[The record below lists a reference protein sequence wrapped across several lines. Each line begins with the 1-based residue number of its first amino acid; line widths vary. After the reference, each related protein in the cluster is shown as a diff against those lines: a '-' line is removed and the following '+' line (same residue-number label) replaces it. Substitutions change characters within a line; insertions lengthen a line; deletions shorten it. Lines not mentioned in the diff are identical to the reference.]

1 MTIILCAMLLLAP
14 LLEYGTGRVGAQ
26 ESLPPAADF
35 TAVDQFNRSFSLGD
49 YAGDVIILHVTQLES
64 PLCIECE
71 EHMMSQIMELADLS
85 GRNNPNIT
93 IITLNIRKNAYSEA
107 GWEMARDWYGLNI
120 TWHWVEEFEPYPAA
134 GLYQQYWE
142 LDGGFSNPTLILID
156 PEFRVA
162 GVYNVYRMGSGEVDG
177 VQTANS
183 LEADAV
189 SIISGDW
196 GEFRGQ
202 MSEGITLAGMFVLG
216 IITAISPCS
225 IALLVVMISYI
236 GGTADDNNPLDGRKR
251 GFLMGTAFTLGMTLM
266 FFLIGLLV
274 AYVGIF
280 IEMSAAF
287 YLLAGILLAVLGIN
301 AIKPIN
307 LAGLY
312 ELIPGKRKLP
322 DGEASKDR
330 WIDRIS
336 KKSGILGAF
345 LFGLLFTIAWAPC
358 AISLVFPVIV
368 LMLTRDFS
376 LLTGG
381 IMLGVF
387 GLGHGIIIIPIAAAT
402 ADVKARM
409 GNKLVAAGKWI
420 QPGFGIFIILLGIIF
435 AMRFWGWN
443 LW

>member
-1 MTIILCAMLLLAP
+1 
-14 LLEYGTGRVGAQ
+14 
-26 ESLPPAADF
+26 
-35 TAVDQFNRSFSLGD
+35 
-49 YAGDVIILHVTQLES
+49 
-64 PLCIECE
+64 
-71 EHMMSQIMELADLS
+71 MSQIEELANLS
-85 GRNNPNIT
+85 ERNDPNIT
-93 IITLNIRKNAYSEA
+93 IITLNIRKNAYSED
-107 GWEMARDWYGLNI
+107 GWKMAQDWYGLNI
-120 TWHWVEEFEPYPAA
+120 TWHWVEEYEPFPAA

-142 LDGGFSNPTLILID
+142 LDGGFSNPTIVLID
-156 PEFRVA
+156 PEFRIA
-162 GVYNVYRMGSGEVDG
+162 GVYHVYRMGSGEVDG

-183 LEADAV
+183 LEQDAAE
-189 SIISGDW
+189 IISGDW

-236 GGTADDNNPLDGRKR
+236 GGTADDDNNPLDGRKR

-368 LMLTRDFS
+368 LMLTQDFS

-381 IMLGVF
+381 IMLGIF

-420 QPGFGIFIILLGIIF
+420 QPGFGIVIIILGIIF
-435 AMRFWGWN
+435 ALRFWGWN